1 MSVPSNGTR
10 DIWSGY
16 PKPKKECRAQNKEN
30 EEENG
35 RIMVLSLL

>member
-30 EEENG
+30 VEENG
-35 RIMVLSLL
+35 RIMVLSL